1 MLNKFKQVLELAPV
15 LRLRRNHALEHAT
28 LQVLMQKNAR
38 LSVLG
43 YSDLEGFSVVG
54 NLSTDDLQ
62 AAVDEA
68 LKRLKAGEWQLA
80 IHPHCGTN
88 FVAGGVV
95 AGFFAWLAMAGASK
109 GLGKR
114 LERLPVVMAVVT
126 LGTMLAQPLGPWLQ
140 AKVTTQSTIG
150 EMEVVSITRFQR
162 EGTPVHKVRT
172 AK

>member
-1 MLNKFKQVLELAPV
+1 MQNKFNQLLNFAPI
-15 LRLRRNHALEHAT
+15 LRIRRNHALEHAT
-28 LQVLMQKNAR
+28 LQILAQKNAR
-38 LSVLG
+38 LSLFG

-62 AAVDEA
+62 AAVNEA

-95 AGFFAWLAMAGASK
+95 AGLFAWLAMAGSGS

-114 LERLPVVMAVVT
+114 LEKLPVVMAVVT

-140 AKVTTQSTIG
+140 AKVTTEGYIG
-150 EMEVVSITRFQR
+150 DLEVVSVTRFQR
-162 EGTPVHKVRT
+162 EGAPVHKVRT